1 MTEGL
6 VTRFYRLFGVISLL
20 LALLSTSASGRPSA
34 RGVSVTIIGVTEH
47 AVQVLGE
54 DGRAETLGIGPASA
68 FLRRGLLVRALE
80 FQPGEIA
87 TLRPHRGPG
96 GAIQVGLL
104 CDPDS
109 AMALEKYRGRP
120 LSGTL
125 LSLSPLVWVIQPG
138 DSADGVPI
146 SLLVSARAVFS
157 AGGTATAASAFEP
170 GAAVTVSTRGL
181 PSGLLSLVSATG
193 DLSPGSPPPTPRSGF
208 ASGLVTELQTSALT
222 LVDASGVTHTIAVS
236 GATRVKVRR
245 QAASL
250 SDIAT
255 GMHVSAWLGSKTD
268 GAGNPIATT
277 VSASDPAHKSG
288 KKSR

>member
-1 MTEGL
+1 MTDGS
-6 VTRFYRLFGVISLL
+6 VTRLYRLFGVISLL
-20 LALLSTSASGRPSA
+20 LALLSTSVSARPTA
-34 RGVSVTIIGVTEH
+34 RGVAVTIISVTEH

-68 FLRRGLLVRALE
+68 FLRRGLLVRASE
-80 FQPGEIA
+80 FQPGETA
-87 TLRPHRGPG
+87 TLRPHLGPG

-138 DSADGVPI
+138 DSAEGVPI

-157 AGGTATAASAFEP
+157 AGGTAAAASAFEP

-193 DLSPGSPPPTPRSGF
+193 DGSPGSPPPTPRSGF
-208 ASGLVTELQTSALT
+208 VSGLVTEVQSSALT

-250 SDIAT
+250 ADIAA

-277 VSASDPAHKSG
+277 VSASDAVPKSG
-288 KKSR
+288 KKIR